1 MKERLTA
8 AFLNLYF
15 EVRSIE
21 TGSRVTRV
29 YDGDVSLMKA
39 GRDKTVLLGV
49 SNPMISSSNPTYGG
63 QGRKVQ
69 GS

>member
-1 MKERLTA
+1 MSADCKTIAICVKERLTA

-21 TGSRVTRV
+21 TGSHVTRV

-39 GRDKTVLLGV
+39 GRDKTVLLGGV
-49 SNPMISSSNPTYGG
+49 KSYDII
-63 QGRKVQ
+63 K
-69 GS
+69 